1 MVKRGVMIKEATLQ
15 SNKVPTFEDRKFLR
29 GNYVSVEK
37 ETIDSAS
44 PSQNQ
49 IDIDEEQAAV
59 PTCICLNLEDLKCFE
74 AVERQYERWGVIF
87 HNSIAIQPSNPAFPT
102 HSGVTVLMGSPKS
115 GFLEATF
122 LRPVHWV
129 STFVTSSQRLVL
141 CAYDRHNQLLT
152 QTALP
157 AANLANSDSALPP
170 STLLSLTANDIH
182 RITFSTFDGQ
192 FIIDDFSFC
201 F

>member
-1 MVKRGVMIKEATLQ
+1 MVKRGVMIKEATFQ
-15 SNKVPTFEDRKFLR
+15 SNKVPTFEGRKFLR
-29 GNYVSVEK
+29 GNYINFEK
-37 ETIDSAS
+37 QTIDSAS

-49 IDIDEEQAAV
+49 IDIDEEQAV

-87 HNSIAIQPSNPAFPT
+87 QNSIAIQPSNPAFPA

-122 LRPVHWV
+122 LRPVHSI

-141 CAYDRHNQLLT
+141 CAYDRHNQLLG
-152 QTALP
+152 QTVLP

-182 RITFSTFDGQ
+182 RITFSAFDGQ
-192 FIIDDFSFC
+192 FIIDNFSFC